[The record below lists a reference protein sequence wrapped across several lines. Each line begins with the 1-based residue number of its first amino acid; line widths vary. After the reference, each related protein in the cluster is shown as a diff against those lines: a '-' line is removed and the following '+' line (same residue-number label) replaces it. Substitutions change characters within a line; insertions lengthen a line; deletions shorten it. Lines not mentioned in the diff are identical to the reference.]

1 MIISVCLDGLE
12 NILKAGE
19 AANNTGDVNCYRQL
33 IEDAKGVKKIENLQE
48 HESVEIYKKA
58 LKILETNWRV
68 EDVEI
73 WLWSG
78 FAAVRELSCSSCWR
92 DSTSVEK

>member
-1 MIISVCLDGLE
+1 VWFRYLVEQGCTKLLCDLLVCPDVMIISVCLDGLE

-58 LKILETNWRV
+58 LKILETYWRV

-73 WLWSG
+73 WL
-78 FAAVRELSCSSCWR
+78 
-92 DSTSVEK
+92 